1 MRLKTLVKH
10 LIMQFPGIFPN
21 ALSVYNHLFYVIGN
35 GYEWKDGVLYNA
47 VFKEMTEE
55 ECVKEMIQ
63 FHNETRG
70 ATIKSLEKWKEE
82 GKLNED
88 LANKLI
94 SRNEDILQKCI
105 EKETYII
112 KHAAE
117 LSEDFTVS
125 EDFILPDL

>member
-1 MRLKTLVKH
+1 
-10 LIMQFPGIFPN
+10 MQFPGIFPN

-47 VFKEMTEE
+47 VFKEKTEE